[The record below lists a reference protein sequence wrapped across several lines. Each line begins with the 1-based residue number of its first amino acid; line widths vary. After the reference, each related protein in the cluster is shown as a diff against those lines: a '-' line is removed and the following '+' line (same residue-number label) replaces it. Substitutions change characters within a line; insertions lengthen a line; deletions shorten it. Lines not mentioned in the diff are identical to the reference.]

1 MNECKLHFYKTLESI
16 GEVYMTELNII
27 LVLLLLISTLVLHGK
42 LNRIEK
48 MLRQPGTDKNPLP
61 VPPVHPAPEMS
72 VSKTPPPLVIPQFT
86 PPPPDAQGKSSPGLW
101 EKFAHWFCY
110 GIQRDDVSKEY
121 AAATTWLIRAG
132 ILILLCAIGFFR

>member
-61 VPPVHPAPEMS
+61 VPRFIRHRKCRS
-72 VSKTPPPLVIPQFT
+72 VKL
-86 PPPPDAQGKSSPGLW
+86 
-101 EKFAHWFCY
+101 
-110 GIQRDDVSKEY
+110 R
-121 AAATTWLIRAG
+121 R
-132 ILILLCAIGFFR
+132 R